1 MKRVAA
7 IMAGGRG
14 ERLWPHSR
22 TRLPKQFLSIGGG
35 GSFLQQTY
43 ARLTGMAR
51 IDEVIVLTAADTVDL
66 VREQL
71 PALAAT
77 HLLGEPLARDTA
89 ATAALAAHM
98 AQAVAGGDVVVALVP
113 ADHAVFDPDAFR
125 AALDTACDLAERE
138 DCPVLLGIA
147 PTRPETGYGYIRRG
161 PALPDG
167 PVGAHA
173 VDRFVEKPDLQRA
186 ATYLNDGQHV
196 WNSGICVCRASLLL
210 GGLSLYHPALG
221 TLLTALAGGNPA
233 QMPHATMHG
242 LLEPLRPL
250 SLDYALLERVERAVV
265 LEAAFAWD
273 DVGSWEAL
281 ARLHPGD
288 DHGNTRI
295 GSAVLSETER
305 SVVYGAVPGRLV
317 VTHGVRDLV
326 VIDTPDSTLVAAR
339 GALADLKRALQAVRA
354 DGYHAH
360 LDEACAALA
369 PAPTGSRLVLPGR
382 EGELLILGP
391 GERAATDGLVGRR
404 ARLLEGDA
412 LLERDGGV
420 RPLGAQPLT
429 AADTIAS
436 RGGAVVLCLPPS
448 EGPAPAAAPG
458 HVVEKPWG
466 REVWWALGPGYVGKR
481 LEVRAG
487 EALSLQYHRRKH
499 ETLYVQSGELLLH
512 LDGEDRRV
520 GAGHVATVAP
530 GCVHRMEAVTD
541 AVLFEVSTPE
551 LDDIVR
557 LEDRYGRNTQADAT
571 AGRTP

>member
-35 GSFLQQTY
+35 ASFLQQTY
-43 ARLTGMAR
+43 ARLTGMAG

-71 PALAAT
+71 PTLPVS

-89 ATAALAAHM
+89 ATAALAAAM
-98 AQAVAGGDVVVALVP
+98 AQAVAGGDAVVALVP
-113 ADHAVFDPDAFR
+113 ADHAVFDSDAFR
-125 AALDTACDLAERE
+125 ATLATACDLAQRE
-138 DCPVLLGIA
+138 DCPILLGIA

-161 PALPDG
+161 PALANG
-167 PVGAHA
+167 PAGAHI
-173 VDRFVEKPDLQRA
+173 VDCFVEKPDLQRA
-186 ATYLNDGQHV
+186 ATYLSDGQHV
-196 WNSGICVCRASLLL
+196 WNSGICVCRGSLLL
-210 GGLSLYHPALG
+210 GGLSLYHPSLG
-221 TLLTALAGGNPA
+221 TLLAALAGTNPA
-233 QMPHATMHG
+233 QMPCDTLHD
-242 LLEPLRPL
+242 LLAPLRAL

-317 VTHGVRDLV
+317 VTHGVHDLV

-339 GALADLKRALQAVRA
+339 GALAGLKAALQAVRA

-360 LDEACAALA
+360 LDEACATLA
-369 PAPTGSRLVLPGR
+369 PAPAGSRLALPGR

-391 GERAATDGLVGRR
+391 GERAATDGLAGRC

-412 LLERDGGV
+412 HLERDGGV
-420 RPLGAQPLT
+420 RPLGPQPLT
-429 AADTIAS
+429 ASDTITT
-436 RGGAVVLCLPPS
+436 RRGAVVLCLPPS
-448 EGPAPAAAPG
+448 ASPTPAAAPG
-458 HVVEKPWG
+458 HVVDKPWG
-466 REVWWALGPGYVGKR
+466 REIWWALGPGYVGKR

-487 EALSLQYHRRKH
+487 EALSLQYHERKH

-512 LDGEDRRV
+512 LNGDERRV
-520 GAGHVATVAP
+520 AAGHVATVAP

-541 AVLFEVSTPE
+541 VVLFEVSTPE

-557 LEDRYGRNTQADAT
+557 LEDRYGRAPRMGAPVT
-571 AGRTP
+571 GTP

>member
-14 ERLWPHSR
+14 ERLWPRSR
-22 TRLPKQFLSIGGG
+22 THLPKQFLSIGEGA
-35 GSFLQQTY
+35 SFLQQTY
-43 ARLTGMAR
+43 ERLTGMAR
-51 IDEVIVLTAADTVDL
+51 VDEVIVLTAADTVEL
-66 VREQL
+66 VHEQL
-71 PALAAT
+71 PTLPAS

-89 ATAALAAHM
+89 ATAALAAAM
-98 AQAVAGGDVVVALVP
+98 AQAVAGGDAVVALVP
-113 ADHAVFDPDAFR
+113 ADHAVFDPEAFR
-125 AALDTACDLAERE
+125 QALDTAYDLAARQ

-161 PALPDG
+161 AALDDG
-167 PVGAHA
+167 PAGAHT
-173 VDRFVEKPDLQRA
+173 VERFVEKPDLQRA
-186 ATYLNDGQHV
+186 AAYLSDGRHV
-196 WNSGICVCRASLLL
+196 WNSGICVCRGSLLL
-210 GGLSLYHPALG
+210 GGLALYHPSIG

-233 QMPHATMHG
+233 QMPRETLHG
-242 LLEPLRPL
+242 LLAPLRPL

-288 DHGNTRI
+288 DRGNTRV

-305 SVVYGAVPGRLV
+305 TVVYGSVPGRLV

-339 GALADLKRALQAVRA
+339 GALAGLKEALRAVRA

-360 LDEACAALA
+360 IDEACATLT
-369 PAPTGSRLVLPGR
+369 PTGSRLALPGR
-382 EGELLILGP
+382 AGELLLLAP
-391 GERAATDGLVGRR
+391 GERAATDGLAGRA

-412 LLERDGGV
+412 HLEYGGGV
-420 RPLGAQPLT
+420 RPLGPHPLEPDGDIVT
-429 AADTIAS
+429 
-436 RGGAVVLCLPPS
+436 RGGAVVLCAPPS
-448 EGPAPAAAPG
+448 RAPAPAAAPG

-466 REVWWALGPGYVGKR
+466 REVWWAMGPGYVGKR

-487 EALSLQYHRRKH
+487 EALSLQYHERKH
-499 ETLYVQSGELLLH
+499 ETLYVQSGRLILH
-512 LDGEDRRV
+512 LDGEDQLV
-520 GAGHVATVAP
+520 TAGHVAIVAP

-541 AVLFEVSTPE
+541 IVLFEVSTPE
-551 LDDIVR
+551 LDDVVR
-557 LEDRYGRNTQADAT
+557 LEDRYGRAPHSDAPVT
-571 AGRTP
+571 G